1 MGTPISHSSLE
12 SQSSYSRGV
21 ECRDVSEELSIVTS
35 RALLDVLEVVV
46 TFAALVLRDSRV
58 VSIPTILI
66 KPFP

>member
-1 MGTPISHSSLE
+1 
-12 SQSSYSRGV
+12 V

-58 VSIPTILI
+58 VSIPTISI
-66 KPFP
+66 KPLP